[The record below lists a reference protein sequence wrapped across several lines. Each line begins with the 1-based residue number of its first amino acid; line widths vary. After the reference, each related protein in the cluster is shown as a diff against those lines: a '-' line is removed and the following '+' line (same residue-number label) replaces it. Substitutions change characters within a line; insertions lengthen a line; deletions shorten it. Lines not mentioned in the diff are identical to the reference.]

1 MVLAWLVNVLFAL
14 LVISAAAFMLCH
26 RRRDRKAREAT
37 RELVISPMSGLVMG
51 AMLLSLHSIVQPQV
65 RHMVAEEQKEAFED
79 ENGHEPP
86 GGMLL
91 HLQLRQ
97 IQKGEAPGG
106 LTFHIDRQDPPYGA
120 REENAGMPPLPLA
133 LRVRSGSASA

>member
-1 MVLAWLVNVLFAL
+1 MVLAWLVNILFAL
-14 LVISAAAFMLCH
+14 LVISAAAYMLCH
-26 RRRDRKAREAT
+26 RRRGRKAREAT
-37 RELVISPMSGLVMG
+37 RELVISPMSGLVIG
-51 AMLLSLHSIVQPQV
+51 AMLLGLQSIVQPQV
-65 RHMVAEEQKEAFED
+65 RHMVAEEQKEEAFED

-106 LTFHIDRQDPPYGA
+106 LTVHIDR
-120 REENAGMPPLPLA
+120 
-133 LRVRSGSASA
+133 